1 MAIDT
6 KDMKIVTSLFE
17 LGKAIREEYDKIGT
31 EEYSKEKLLGLL
43 DREDAL
49 LNSMI
54 LSQTKVYS
62 IEDAIRD
69 KIGAYLRSDLPLGIN
84 PFMADVT
91 YHYIRLISRLRYKL
105 KEQSMVLDQF
115 TTANQIDL
123 EIGLFYNSLLLG
135 STMFEDVSE
144 SLIRFSKRILID
156 SPRIERAVIEND
168 MQSLE
173 DIDDCLP
180 FQINAWGAYHTKVSG
195 GQALLPAWSNITTK
209 RLFRY
214 DYLMKEICELFQE
227 NRKSCK
233 NGQIEKKGECMMCI
247 SYIKAIVATLDE
259 KRRHKIYMDF
269 VDDNASMF
277 RSSSEYY
284 RFFMYA
290 QEDIE
295 KTLAPTIR
303 TVDFVYRPKKK

>member
-43 DREDAL
+43 DKEDVL

-84 PFMADVT
+84 PFMADAT

-115 TTANQIDL
+115 TMANQIDL

-156 SPRIERAVIEND
+156 SPRIERAVIERH
-168 MQSLE
+168 
-173 DIDDCLP
+173 
-180 FQINAWGAYHTKVSG
+180 A
-195 GQALLPAWSNITTK
+195 IT
-209 RLFRY
+209 RRY
-214 DYLMKEICELFQE
+214 
-227 NRKSCK
+227 
-233 NGQIEKKGECMMCI
+233 
-247 SYIKAIVATLDE
+247 
-259 KRRHKIYMDF
+259 
-269 VDDNASMF
+269 
-277 RSSSEYY
+277 
-284 RFFMYA
+284 
-290 QEDIE
+290 
-295 KTLAPTIR
+295 
-303 TVDFVYRPKKK
+303 

>member
-49 LNSMI
+49 LSSI
-54 LSQTKVYS
+54 TLSQTKVYS

-69 KIGAYLRSDLPLGIN
+69 KIGAYLRSYLPLGIN
-84 PFMADVT
+84 PFMADAT

-105 KEQSMVLDQF
+105 KEQSTVLDQF
-115 TTANQIDL
+115 TGANQIDL
-123 EIGLFYNSLLLG
+123 EIGLFYNSLLLS

-144 SLIRFSKRILID
+144 SLIRFSRRILID

-195 GQALLPAWSNITTK
+195 GQALLPARSNITIK
-209 RLFRY
+209 RLLRY

-259 KRRHKIYMDF
+259 KRRHKIYSDF
-269 VDDNASMF
+269 VEDNASMF

-284 RFFMYA
+284 KFYIYA

-295 KTLAPTIR
+295 KTLAPSVR
-303 TVDFVYRPKKK
+303 TVDFVYHPKKK

>member
-43 DREDAL
+43 DKEDVL

-84 PFMADVT
+84 PFMADAT

-115 TTANQIDL
+115 TMANQIDL

-156 SPRIERAVIEND
+156 SPRIE
-168 MQSLE
+168 LE